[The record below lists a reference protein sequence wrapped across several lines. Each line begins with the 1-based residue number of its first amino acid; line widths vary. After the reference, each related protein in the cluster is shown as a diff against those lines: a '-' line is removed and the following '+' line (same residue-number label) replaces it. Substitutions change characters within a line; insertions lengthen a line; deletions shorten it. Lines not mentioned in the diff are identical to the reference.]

1 MGMEILQ
8 TDHNFPRTLARTG
21 KAKNPK
27 NDQLADGSKHGSRID
42 DFTAKACVG
51 FDAGCHQAAVG
62 NYG

>member
-27 NDQLADGSKHGSRID
+27 NDQLAEGSKHGSRID
-42 DFTAKACVG
+42 DL
-51 FDAGCHQAAVG
+51 G